1 MTETTQTMIWIRQN
15 ALFAS
20 LPEQAQIN
28 LTSHAC
34 LKTFNSGQILIEENE
49 DNHALFLLT
58 KGKVTIII
66 NGTEVATQ
74 QAGETVGE
82 ISISKISPPVARVIA
97 VNEVEAV
104 SFPLDVIETCCAEYP
119 EFALCLR
126 ATGLQKVYGR

>member
-1 MTETTQTMIWIRQN
+1 MPKTAQIMISMRRN
-15 ALFAS
+15 ALFAA
-20 LPEQAQIN
+20 LPEQALSN

-34 LKTFNSGQILIEENE
+34 LKAFHSGQILIEENE
-49 DNHALFLLT
+49 DNDALFLLT
-58 KGKVTIII
+58 KGKVSIII

-82 ISISKISPPVARVIA
+82 ISMSKISPPVARVIA
-97 VNEVEAV
+97 VNEVEAI
-104 SFPLDVIETCCAEYP
+104 SLPARLIENCCTEYP

>member
-1 MTETTQTMIWIRQN
+1 MTETTQTMTSMRQN
-15 ALFAS
+15 ALFAG
-20 LPEQAQIN
+20 LPDQALTN

-34 LKTFNSGQILIEENE
+34 LKTFNSGQVLIEENE

-82 ISISKISPPVARVIA
+82 ISMSKISPPVARVIA
-97 VNEVEAV
+97 ANEVEVV
-104 SFPLDVIETCCAEYP
+104 SFPTNIIETCCAEYP
-119 EFALCLR
+119 EFALRLR